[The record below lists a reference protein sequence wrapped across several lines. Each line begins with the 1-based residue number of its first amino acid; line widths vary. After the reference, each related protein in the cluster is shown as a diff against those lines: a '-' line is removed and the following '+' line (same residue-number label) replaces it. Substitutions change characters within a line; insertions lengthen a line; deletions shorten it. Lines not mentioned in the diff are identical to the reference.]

1 VTHPVLLLWNKSN
14 PDCHVVDLAFWWKT
28 QMASNQVP
36 VNCVGV
42 TGTHAG
48 LRLQIAANQQSTRL
62 TMMLGLV
69 KRLAKRNGE
78 NRKDAE

>member
-1 VTHPVLLLWNKSN
+1 
-14 PDCHVVDLAFWWKT
+14 
-28 QMASNQVP
+28 MASNQVP